1 MTRAFGLACM
11 SALLVAACAVVPERE
26 GGQEPVATTTRSLL
40 MPAPSSTVIKIT
52 DLKEVE
58 ARASKLPREGTL
70 VVFDIDDTLLTTP
83 MEATGERKFFGSD
96 RWYVWQAYGLPPESP
111 DKIGKCLF
119 EVISTN
125 SAGAKQAETQ
135 DDAMEI
141 LGRIPNDK
149 LMLTSRSPD
158 MKAATDSQL
167 ASVGYAGIPSLTSE
181 PTPLAITV
189 DGIVGTYDNGVFL
202 TKGAN
207 KGKALVELLKTIERN
222 YDYVIL
228 VDDTERNVLNMA
240 ISMALQHVNFL
251 GLRYAGIK
259 SDPPFEVSPEQIKA
273 HRRDWEELM
282 ARYPDQASRWKA
294 GQCQ

>member
-1 MTRAFGLACM
+1 MARAFGLTCM
-11 SALLVAACAVVPERE
+11 STLLVAACAVAPER
-26 GGQEPVATTTRSLL
+26 GQERGATKMRALL
-40 MPAPSSTVIKIT
+40 MPVPSSMVTKIT
-52 DLKEVE
+52 NLKEVE
-58 ARASKLPREGTL
+58 ARASELPRERTL

-83 MEATGERKFFGSD
+83 IEPNGKRKFFGSD

-125 SAGAKQAETQ
+125 AAEAKQAETQ

-158 MKAATDSQL
+158 MKAATDTQL
-167 ASVGYAGIPSLTSE
+167 ASAGYSGIPSLASE

-207 KGKALVELLKTIERN
+207 KGKALVELLKTVKRS

-228 VDDTERNVLNMA
+228 VDDTEKNVLNMA
-240 ISMALQHVNFL
+240 ISMALQRVNFL

-259 SDPPFEVSPEQIKA
+259 NDPPFEVAPEQIAA
-273 HRRDWEELM
+273 HQRDWQEML
-282 ARYPDQASRWKA
+282 AQHPDQASRWKA

>member
-1 MTRAFGLACM
+1 M
-11 SALLVAACAVVPERE
+11 SALLVAACAVVPERK
-26 GGQEPVATTTRSLL
+26 GGKELVATTRSPL
-40 MPAPSSTVIKIT
+40 MPVPSSTVTKIA

-58 ARASKLPREGTL
+58 ARASELPRERTL

-83 MEATGERKFFGSD
+83 MEANGQRKFFGSD

-125 SAGAKQAETQ
+125 AAGAKQAETQ

-141 LGRIPNDK
+141 LGRVPNDK

-158 MKAATDSQL
+158 MKAATDAQL
-167 ASVGYAGIPSLTSE
+167 ASVGYTGIPSLTSK

-207 KGKALVELLKTIERN
+207 KGNALVELLKAVERN

-228 VDDTERNVLNMA
+228 VDDTEKNVLNMA
-240 ISMALQHVNFL
+240 ISMALQRVNFL

-259 SDPPFEVSPEQIKA
+259 NDPPFEVVPEQIKA
-273 HRRDWEELM
+273 HQRDWDELL
-282 ARYPDQASRWKA
+282 AQHPDQASRWKA